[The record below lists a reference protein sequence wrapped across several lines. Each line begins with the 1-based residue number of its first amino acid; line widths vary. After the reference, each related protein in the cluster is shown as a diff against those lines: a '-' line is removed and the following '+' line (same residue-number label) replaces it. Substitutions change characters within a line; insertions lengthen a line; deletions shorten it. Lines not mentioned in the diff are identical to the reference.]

1 MKSVFVEIN
10 GVKKVLID
18 WCGYY
23 KIKYTTVLS
32 RIYSGWEMVKAI
44 TTPSRKY
51 REKLL

>member
-1 MKSVFVEIN
+1 MKVANI
-10 GVKKVLID
+10 LIAAR
-18 WCGYY
+18 GYY
-23 KIKYTTVLS
+23 NIKYTTVLS